1 MTEKNTGHLL
11 SVYCPECRKVTD
23 KISFNLLR
31 EAGKVCALC
40 PQCQRRTYIE
50 YDGKQATLYH
60 QDDAFEE
67 AIESMTP
74 AQRQDFKTFIQG
86 KKKSEQI
93 L

>member
-1 MTEKNTGHLL
+1 MTTENTGHLL
-11 SVYCPECRKVTD
+11 SVYCPNCGKVTD

-50 YDGKQATLYH
+50 YNGEQATLYH

-67 AIESMTP
+67 VIENMTP
-74 AQRQDFKTFIQG
+74 AERKDFKAFVKG
-86 KKKSEQI
+86 EKE
-93 L
+93 